1 MTIYE
6 AAKQVMRDAGKP
18 LAPNEIHTLIV
29 ERKLYDFKARDP
41 LGVLRSVIRSKT
53 ENIHNPSS
61 SPIRHFRLVEGGKFI
76 PLASPVRIIELATK
90 NGDRVDEDNEKIPE
104 SDRALRQHAD
114 DYNTRI
120 KRDLLESLKM
130 LSWEEFERF
139 TARMLDAYGF
149 EDVEPTP
156 PSGDKGIDGR
166 GKLKVGL
173 AKIDVAFQC
182 KRWTGSPV
190 GRGEIDRFR
199 GAIQGESEQGIF
211 FTTSKFT
218 SGAQQISIKKG
229 AVPVILIDGEGI
241 VDLMIDKE
249 LGVEKHEIL
258 IYSNALDLIFE
269 DDMNVDE

>member
-1 MTIYE
+1 MTIHE
-6 AAKQVMRDAGKP
+6 AAKQVMRDSGKP
-18 LAPNEIHTLIV
+18 LAPNEIYTLIV
-29 ERKLYDFKARDP
+29 ERELYHFKARDP

-61 SPIRHFRLVEGGKFI
+61 RSVRHFRLVEGGKFI
-76 PLASPVRIIELATK
+76 PLDSPKRIEVATESG
-90 NGDRVDEDNEKIPE
+90 NRVDEDNEKIPE
-104 SDRALRQHAD
+104 TDRALRQHAD
-114 DYNTRI
+114 NYNARI
-120 KRDLLESLKM
+120 KRDLLESLKG
-130 LSWEEFERF
+130 LSWGEFERF
-139 TARMLDAYGF
+139 TARILDAYGF
-149 EDVEPTP
+149 EDVETTP

-173 AKIDVAFQC
+173 AKMDVAFQC
-182 KRWTGSPV
+182 KRWTDTPV

-211 FTTSKFT
+211 FTTSEFT
-218 SGAQQISIKKG
+218 SGAKQISIKKG

-249 LGVEKHEIL
+249 FGVQKHEIL

>member
-6 AAKQVMRDAGKP
+6 AAKQVMRSAGKP

-29 ERKLYDFKARDP
+29 ERRLYDFKARDP
-41 LGVLRSVIRSKT
+41 LGVLRSAIRSGT

-61 SPIRHFRLVEGGKFI
+61 KSIRHFRLVEGGKFI
-76 PLASPVRIIELATK
+76 PLDSPIQIEMATK
-90 NGDRVDEDNEKIPE
+90 NGDRVDEDNEKIQE
-104 SDRALRQHAD
+104 TDRALRQHAD
-114 DYNTRI
+114 NYNARI
-120 KRDLLESLKM
+120 KRDLLESLKG

-139 TARMLDAYGF
+139 TAQMLDAYGF

-156 PSGDKGIDGR
+156 LRGDKGIDGR

-173 AKIDVAFQC
+173 VKMDVAFQC
-182 KRWTGSPV
+182 KRWTDTPV

-211 FTTSKFT
+211 FTTSEFT
-218 SGAQQISIKKG
+218 SGAKQISIKKG
-229 AVPVILIDGEGI
+229 AVPVILIDGKGI
-241 VDLMIDKE
+241 VDLMVDKE
-249 LGVEKHEIL
+249 FGVQKHEIL

>member
-1 MTIYE
+1 MTIHE

-18 LAPNEIHTLIV
+18 LASNEIYALIV
-29 ERKLYDFKARDP
+29 ERKIYDFKARDP
-41 LGVLRSVIRSKT
+41 LQVLRSVIRSKT

-61 SPIRHFRLVEGGKFI
+61 SPVRHFRLVEGGKFI
-76 PLASPVRIIELATK
+76 PLDSPKRIEVATESG
-90 NGDRVDEDNEKIPE
+90 NPVDEDNEKIPE
-104 SDRALRQHAD
+104 TDRTLRQHAD
-114 DYNTRI
+114 NYNARI
-120 KRDLLESLKM
+120 KRDLLESLKG

-139 TARMLDAYGF
+139 TARILNAYGF
-149 EDVEPTP
+149 EDVETTP

-173 AKIDVAFQC
+173 AKMDVAFQC
-182 KRWTGSPV
+182 KRWTGSAV
-190 GRGEIDRFR
+190 GRSEIDRFR

-211 FTTSKFT
+211 FTTSKFA
-218 SGAQQISIKKG
+218 SGAKKISIKKG

-241 VDLMIDKE
+241 VDLMIDRG
-249 LGVEKHEIL
+249 LGVQKDEIV